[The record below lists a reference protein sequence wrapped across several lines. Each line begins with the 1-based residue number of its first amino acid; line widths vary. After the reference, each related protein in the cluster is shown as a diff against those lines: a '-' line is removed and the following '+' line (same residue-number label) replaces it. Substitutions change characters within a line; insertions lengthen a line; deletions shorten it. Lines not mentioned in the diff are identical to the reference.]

1 LKQGNTAFSPPTRRH
16 DLERTQQ
23 LQFESLEMA
32 TRGAEAGS
40 GEGAAGAGAGRRLTK
55 NEKRRQKK
63 KEQPPTGSGGGSQ
76 EDNANDHSSTNGSG
90 ESKTQPEVEVEYV
103 SADLSL
109 LQDPVYEQFKQIFEK
124 FANPE
129 ELTKDVVPSN
139 EEDEEGHQNYGT
151 DYQQDEHQSAPP
163 VKKLSKKKK
172 RLMSRLS
179 VAELK
184 QLVQRPDVVEA
195 HDVTSSDPRLLVFL
209 KGMRNT
215 VPVPR
220 HWCHK
225 RKYLQ
230 GKRGI
235 EKPPFRL
242 PEYIADTGIARI
254 RESILESDAM
264 KKSKTKA
271 RERMQPK
278 MGKID
283 IDYQVLHDAFF
294 KFQTKPKL
302 TEHGDLYFE
311 GKEFEVS
318 GTVFV
323 DC

>member
-1 LKQGNTAFSPPTRRH
+1 MG
-16 DLERTQQ
+16 
-23 LQFESLEMA
+23 
-32 TRGAEAGS
+32 GAKAETS
-40 GEGAAGAGAGRRLTK
+40 GVEAGAGRRLTK

-63 KEQPPTGSGGGSQ
+63 KEHGPTAGDLRTTQEGAGG
-76 EDNANDHSSTNGSG
+76 ENGMVIEEQS
-90 ESKTQPEVEVEYV
+90 ENSPNIEVEYV
-103 SADLSL
+103 SADLSI
-109 LQDPVYEQFKQIFEK
+109 LQEDPVYEQFKQIFEK

-129 ELTKDVVPSN
+129 ELTKERVPGEDDDEANDSEQDDYEV
-139 EEDEEGHQNYGT
+139 EEQRVET
-151 DYQQDEHQSAPP
+151 A
-163 VKKLSKKKK
+163 KKLSKKKQ

-195 HDVTSSDPRLLVFL
+195 HDVTSGDPRLLVFL

-242 PEYIADTGIARI
+242 PEFIADTGIARI
-254 RESILESDAM
+254 RESILESDAL

-271 RERMQPK
+271 RERLQPK

-294 KFQTKPKL
+294 KYQTKPKL
-302 TEHGDLYFE
+302 TDHGDLYFE
-311 GKEFEVS
+311 GREFEVS
-318 GTVFV
+318 RSALSATHA
-323 DC
+323 